1 MMIRQLRQFRALH
14 ERMPADLCLAFA
26 GARSASDSGR
36 RSYAASDAAHGLP
49 RRPDV
54 SVISEAIPLFYIG
67 RNKNGLWVAREAEGR
82 IGGIFLSRRSA
93 VRFARES
100 CEHGGCATMF
110 VTEPLEFDFEN
121 RDNLPVAYSAAAKYV
136 AECRVPPLLTVIAA
150 VRKLFMKVSRA
161 LAGERVH
168 REAVEKDL
176 FGGRYMLCS
185 KNDDDLPIVP

>member
-1 MMIRQLRQFRALH
+1 MMIRQLKHSRALR
-14 ERMPADLCLAFA
+14 ERMPADICFAFA
-26 GARSASDSGR
+26 GAGPAPDAGR
-36 RSYAASDAAHGLP
+36 RCIAASNAVTRLP

-67 RNKNGLWVAREAEGR
+67 RNKSGLWVAREAEGR
-82 IGGIFLSRRSA
+82 TGGMFLSRRSA

-110 VTEPLEFDFEN
+110 VAEPLELDFGN
-121 RDNLPVAYSAAAKYV
+121 RDSLPVAYSAAAKYV
-136 AECRVPPLLTVIAA
+136 AECRVPPLLTAIAA

-176 FGGRYMLCS
+176 FGGRYRLCS
-185 KNDDDLPIVP
+185 KNDDDLPIAP